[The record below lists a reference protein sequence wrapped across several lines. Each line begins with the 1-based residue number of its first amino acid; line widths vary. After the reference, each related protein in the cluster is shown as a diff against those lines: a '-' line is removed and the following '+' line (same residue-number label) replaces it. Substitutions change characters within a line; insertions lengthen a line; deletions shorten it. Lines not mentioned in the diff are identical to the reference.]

1 MNKSHASHKLSESM
15 SHRVKK
21 HWDIEA
27 IQTNT
32 RSITNIQLLRYI
44 IIKKASKD
52 IGTSLFGERTSTRV
66 PFSHFLLG
74 GARCKLKCIGKKHGP
89 IWVSCLE
96 SQLCPFEKHASH
108 RIDLP
113 EHNARQRMRILKNRF
128 VATHYRGVTKSK
140 WHVKMTQGTRTKWG
154 AAFGNNDLMKH
165 VCSMLYTHKRW
176 TSMES

>member
-1 MNKSHASHKLSESM
+1 LKQSKL
-15 SHRVKK
+15 
-21 HWDIEA
+21 
-27 IQTNT
+27 IQD
-32 RSITNIQLLRYI
+32 QLPTYSYCAI

-113 EHNARQRMRILKNRF
+113 EHNAWQRMRILKNRF